1 VGDLVNKLQARADTK
16 TLCEKVSQAGAQ
28 RVIDSG
34 IFDKGDM
41 VGYFNIDPQGD
52 YSGARRYT
60 HSTMYVGKMDGVGR
74 ITCHTKARFGRQY
87 YDDPWYLHAGSYDYT
102 LIHIASDDPP
112 LPAATAKRME
122 GWWTVTYPGRTEYY
136 KFEQNG
142 TVRYTLTK
150 PKTKSQ
156 PISAAGSA
164 YYFERSGTLIVI
176 WRKTGTIDRWDLSSG
191 ETISLTVNG
200 NKGEATKTF

>member
-1 VGDLVNKLQARADTK
+1 MSQHGRRQFIVVGRWRSGEQTAGAGDTK
-16 TLCEKVSQAGAQ
+16 TLCEKVSKDRAQ

-34 IFDKGDM
+34 IFDQGDM
-41 VGYFNIDPQGD
+41 IGYFNIDPEGD

-60 HSTMYVGKMDGVGR
+60 HSTMYVGKVDGIGR

-87 YDDPWYLHAGSYDYT
+87 YDDPWYLHAGSYNYT

-122 GWWTVTYPGRTEYY
+122 GWWTVSYPGRTEYY
-136 KFEQNG
+136 KFEANG

-156 PISAAGSA
+156 PISAAGSG
-164 YYFERSGTLIVI
+164 YYFDARWHV
-176 WRKTGTIDRWDLSSG
+176 DRHLAKDG
-191 ETISLTVNG
+191 DG
-200 NKGEATKTF
+200 G